1 MPGRFFLATPVE
13 ALAPALD
20 LLDGPLD
27 AARRASLAAL
37 PRLVPRY
44 NIAPGQD
51 IPIIL
56 PPLVPG
62 ERPAMKFAR
71 WGLIPHWS
79 ATPDV
84 GVRTINIAAETID
97 DKLAPA
103 LRSRRCLVPADGFYE
118 WRTLDASQKQPYLV
132 RFCPPGERAPAPF
145 VMAALWEEW
154 TPRDGSPVTTVAILT
169 TPSNSAIAPIHERM
183 PAVVP
188 VSSMSKWLGER
199 GESSDAEVRAA
210 HDLCRPYPA
219 ELTSVQEVSRLVNST
234 RFDNPGCIRPVESRG
249 AVY

>member
-1 MPGRFFLATPVE
+1 MPGRYFLATPIE

-51 IPIIL
+51 IPVIL
-56 PPLVPG
+56 PPIEPG
-62 ERPAMKFAR
+62 RRPAMRFAR
-71 WGLIPHWS
+71 WGFIPRWS

-84 GVRTINIAAETID
+84 GVRTINVAAETID
-97 DKLAPA
+97 DTLAESF
-103 LRSRRCLVPADGFYE
+103 RSRRCLVPADGFYE
-118 WRTLDASQKQPYLV
+118 WRSLDASQKQPYLV

-169 TPSNSAIAPIHERM
+169 TPSNSAIAPLHERM
-183 PAVVP
+183 PVVVP
-188 VSSMSKWLGER
+188 VASMSRWLGER

-210 HDLCRPYPA
+210 RELCRPYPA
-219 ELTSVQEVSRLVNST
+219 ELTSVQQVSRLVNST

-249 AVY
+249 VVY

>member
-1 MPGRFFLATPVE
+1 MPGRFFLATPID
-13 ALAPALD
+13 ALAAALD
-20 LLDGPLD
+20 LLDASLD

-44 NIAPGQD
+44 NIAPGLD
-51 IPIIL
+51 IPVIL
-56 PPLVPG
+56 PPIEPG
-62 ERPAMKFAR
+62 RRPVMKFAR
-71 WGLIPHWS
+71 WGLIPRWS

-97 DKLAPA
+97 DKLADS

-118 WRTLDASQKQPYLV
+118 WRSLGTSQKQPYLV

-154 TPRDGSPVTTVAILT
+154 TPRDGSPIMTLAILT
-169 TPSNSAIAPIHERM
+169 SPANSAIAPIHARM
-183 PAVVP
+183 PVVIP
-188 VSSMSKWLGER
+188 ASSMSRWLGER

-210 HDLCRPYPA
+210 LDLCRPYPA

-234 RFDNPGCIRPVESRG
+234 RFDNPGCIRPVGSRG